1 MTEEFSLVGDLVDRE
16 RRSER
21 PALYAAALDRT
32 YSYFDLCNTAAK
44 AGNVLSHVGVREGDR
59 LVVDA
64 DHHPQAVFTFLGA
77 ALLGA
82 VTEFASDIDPEC
94 DARAVVVPVE
104 REGEFDLPGG
114 SKLVAFGGDPD
125 RPGTTHWEAEVWS
138 ENPAFPPTF
147 HDPADPVLR
156 GRVGDAVGDAAG
168 DTAGDAG
175 GDGTGDGGSDDAR
188 AYSHADLL
196 AAAGE
201 AVDALDLDADSR
213 VAVRAPLSDP
223 RAVAAGVLAPL
234 VAGGAIALPNGDAPF
249 DATATVVAAR
259 GGDDESVVLDV
270 ADVRL

>member
-1 MTEEFSLVGDLVDRE
+1 MTQEFSLVGDLVDRE

-21 PALYAAALDRT
+21 PALHAAALDRT

-64 DHHPQAVFTFLGA
+64 DPHPQAVFTFLGA

-125 RPGTTHWEAEVWS
+125 RPGTTHWEGEVWS

-156 GRVGDAVGDAAG
+156 GRVGDAAGDAAG
-168 DTAGDAG
+168 ERAT
-175 GDGTGDGGSDDAR
+175 DDDR

-259 GGDDESVVLDV
+259 GGDDESAVLDV